1 MKPDTCK
8 FQRGLLAAVAFL
20 AFALTASSAE
30 PTTEAKGKHVFLGV
44 NRNLSEKIVKN
55 AKIALK
61 DACRGKPG
69 ESVLVLVDK
78 EPQRVQCAQALEAA
92 ALELGM
98 KPLIMDLSAYSGL
111 CHDESFLHNDQKYPT
126 DQAELEA
133 RILKPAKA
141 AAEAADIVICLRSP
155 GLTLT
160 YANLFGV
167 PHMDDM
173 CLTGEKRRME
183 YQYVN
188 MENWNITSEEVA
200 AIGPRTTW
208 LYEKVRTTQVIRIT
222 SPAGTDLSVPVE
234 KGTKIY
240 PILGIVPLYGEVAL
254 VPALGPKTEGVIVI
268 DGPTYRGVRP
278 PWETDR
284 PPLRF
289 VLKNGRVEEMSGDA
303 EQIARLKKLDE
314 AYSPA
319 GFGLDEVGLVTTDVA
334 DNDTYWTRGRFNNG
348 THSHDTIHIAL
359 GKNVSRKGVV
369 HSNLHMDMDIR
380 RPTVSLDGL
389 VVIKDGKFVDSVVK
403 Q

>member
-1 MKPDTCK
+1 MKKCMIV
-8 FQRGLLAAVAFL
+8 LAMSAISLSAV
-20 AFALTASSAE
+20 SVE
-30 PTTEAKGKHVFLGV
+30 PTVAASGKRQYMGV
-44 NRNLSEKIVKN
+44 NRNLSEKIVEN
-55 AKIALK
+55 AKIALR
-61 DACRGKPG
+61 DSCRAKPG
-69 ESVLVLVDK
+69 ESVVVLVDK

-92 ALELGM
+92 AVELGL
-98 KPLIMDLSAYSGL
+98 KPMIIDLSVYSGL
-111 CHDESFLHNDQKYPT
+111 VHDPSFVHNDQKYPT
-126 DQAELEA
+126 DKAELES
-133 RILKPAKA
+133 RVLKPAKA
-141 AAEAADIVICLRSP
+141 AAEAADIVLCLRSP

-188 MENWNITSEEVA
+188 MENWNLKSEEVA

-208 LYEKVRTTQVIRIT
+208 LYEKVLKTKVIRIT
-222 SPAGTDLSVPVE
+222 SPAGMDLSVPVE
-234 KGTKIY
+234 PGTKIY

-284 PPLRF
+284 EPLRF
-289 VLKNGRVEEMSGDA
+289 VMKNGRVTEMTGDP

-314 AYSPA
+314 TYQPA
-319 GFGLDEVGLVTTDVA
+319 GFGLDEVGLVSTDVS

-348 THSHDTIHIAL
+348 THAHDTIHIAL
-359 GKNVSRKGVV
+359 GKNESRKGVV

-389 VVIKDGKFVDSVVK
+389 VIIKDGKFVDSVWQK
-403 Q
+403 